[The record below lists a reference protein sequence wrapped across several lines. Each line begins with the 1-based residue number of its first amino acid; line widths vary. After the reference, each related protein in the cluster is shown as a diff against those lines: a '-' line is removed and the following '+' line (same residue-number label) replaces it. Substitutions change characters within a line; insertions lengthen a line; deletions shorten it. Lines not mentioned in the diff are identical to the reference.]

1 MKNITTSLLDSL
13 KVNLINSISWFQEI
27 PENEG
32 IIPHLKLAWFVTLSN
47 SIFQTW
53 ILYFPLLINP
63 ILIFHNPVKHSN
75 LSIKKRSTSQC
86 HQQLCISN
94 KLHRKDQLSF

>member
-1 MKNITTSLLDSL
+1 MKNVTTYLLDSF
-13 KVNLINSISWFQEI
+13 KADLINSISWFREI

-32 IIPHLKLAWFVTLSN
+32 IIPHLKLAWFITLSH

-63 ILIFHNPVKHSN
+63 ILIFHHTVKHIN
-75 LSIKKRSTSQC
+75 LSIKKQSISKC
-86 HQQLCISN
+86 HQQLRISN
-94 KLHRKDQLSF
+94 TLHRKD